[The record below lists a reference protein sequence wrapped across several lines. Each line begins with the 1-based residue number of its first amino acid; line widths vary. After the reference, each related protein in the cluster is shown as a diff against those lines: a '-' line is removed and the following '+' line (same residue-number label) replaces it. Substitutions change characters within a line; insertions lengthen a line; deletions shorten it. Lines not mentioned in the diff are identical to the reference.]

1 MKRVA
6 IVQKIKSV
14 EPIEGDDSI
23 ERVCTPDWQC
33 TAKKGVF
40 SDGDMCIYFADD
52 NTVVPAAET
61 LRAKGTVLSKS
72 LADVIDNN
80 PITTIG
86 MDVTEILGI
95 DN

>member
-33 TAKKGVF
+33 TAEKGKF
-40 SDGDMCIYFADD
+40 HDGDMCIYFPES
-52 NTVVPAAET
+52 NTIMPAAET
-61 LRAKGTVLSKS
+61 LRARGTVLAKS
-72 LADVIDNN
+72 LADVIDGN
-80 PITTIG
+80 PITTIV